1 MGVSTESGKFRFER
15 STGRKLRI
23 LSSSKSSS
31 VAPLSYEA
39 SNGRH
44 YFSNHFLNNVAFSLL
59 ITIFSSLHPF
69 NLTMSLELK

>member
-15 STGRKLRI
+15 AT